1 VLTADPSRGAT
12 VTDIATRWGF
22 YNHTRFVARYRRT
35 YGVNLGHTLRNR

>member
-22 YNHTRFVARYRRT
+22 YNHTLFVARYRRT